1 MKKFITIAT
10 VMMLSSMMLAHS
22 RGRVV
27 TTSNPAMTVYLPA
40 APASNGRAIIACP
53 GGGYS
58 HLAKDHEGH
67 LWAHFFNNLGIAYA
81 VLEYNMPK
89 GDGRVP
95 VGDVEKAFELL
106 ADSASVWKINP
117 DNIGIMGSSAGGP
130 LASTVSTHPTEVMK
144 PAFQVLF
151 YPVISLDSAIT
162 HQGTRRGFLGD
173 SPSEAMV
180 KEFSS
185 DCKVSESTPRAF
197 IALSADDRAVV
208 PENSIRYF
216 SALSAHGVPAAMFI
230 YPTGGHGWGYRSNFK
245 YHSQVLEELRAWL
258 DSF

>member
-117 DNIGIMGSSAGGP
+117 DNIGIMGSSAGGH
-130 LASTVSTHPTEVMK
+130 L
-144 PAFQVLF
+144 
-151 YPVISLDSAIT
+151 
-162 HQGTRRGFLGD
+162 GTRRGFLGD